1 MLFFYWSHG
10 FYLRVIIELAAV
22 YPHYLLSAYRVL
34 FMISTPSSVSYIFNK
49 TLARRKQL
57 AATILLGSLVGVSIS
72 AYALPE
78 DSNQAIK
85 LLADKATYSER
96 TGVTSYTG
104 NVIITQ
110 GTLRLTANDITVN
123 LSPSRSINSAV
134 ATGSPATMQQVVT
147 KEKGLAKGQANKID
161 YNAVSGIITLT
172 GNAKLVQNGA
182 SFAGNVIRYSLKAG
196 DVEAT
201 AGGNQRVELVFP
213 PSNGANQKS
222 LR

>member
-1 MLFFYWSHG
+1 MS
-10 FYLRVIIELAAV
+10 
-22 YPHYLLSAYRVL
+22 LS
-34 FMISTPSSVSYIFNK
+34 PSSVSWIINKKLAHRKPLAK
-49 TLARRKQL
+49 TL
-57 AATILLGSLVGVSIS
+57 LLGGLMGGLVGVSVL
-72 AYALPE
+72 ANALPSDANE
-78 DSNQAIK
+78 PIK

-96 TGVTSYTG
+96 TGVTSYSG

-110 GTLRLTANDITVN
+110 GTLRLTASNITVN
-123 LSPSRSINSAV
+123 LSPSRSINSV
-134 ATGSPATMQQVVT
+134 IATGSPATMQQVVT

-161 YNAVSGIITLT
+161 YNSVTGILTLT

-201 AGGNQRVELVFP
+201 AGGNQRVELIFP
-213 PSNGANQKS
+213 PNSSTNQQS